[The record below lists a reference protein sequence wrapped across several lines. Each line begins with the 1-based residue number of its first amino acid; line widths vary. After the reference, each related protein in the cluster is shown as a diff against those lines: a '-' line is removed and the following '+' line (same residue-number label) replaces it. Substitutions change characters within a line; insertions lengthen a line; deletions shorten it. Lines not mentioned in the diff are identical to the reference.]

1 MGFNEKQRKRLLSG
15 AVLICPMYNE
25 GDEIFKFIRV
35 SAYEYREFGSG
46 AVFAVNP
53 GKLVTEDEA
62 LFSVKII
69 EVKAE
74 YIIAELEVSDEL
86 INYLV
91 NEKDINLINDIEK
104 ILYKNVPN
112 LNYDEFKE
120 EWELEWNC
128 PI

>member
-1 MGFNEKQRKRLLSG
+1 M
-15 AVLICPMYNE
+15 
-25 GDEIFKFIRV
+25 
-35 SAYEYREFGSG
+35 
-46 AVFAVNP
+46 
-53 GKLVTEDEA
+53 
-62 LFSVKII
+62 FSVKII